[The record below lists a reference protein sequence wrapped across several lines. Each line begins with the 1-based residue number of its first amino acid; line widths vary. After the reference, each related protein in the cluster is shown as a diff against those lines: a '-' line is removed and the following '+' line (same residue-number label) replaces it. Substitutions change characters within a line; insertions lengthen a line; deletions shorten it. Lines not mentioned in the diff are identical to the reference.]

1 MFKVGGSYT
10 IVVTGRD
17 GTEQWWYE
25 CKVLDF
31 DGDLLKHQC
40 GDDVRILSVEGGFF
54 RYAIE
59 ENVSDEDMIR
69 ARVAWIGDEPK

>member
-31 DGDLLKHQC
+31 DGDLLKYQC
-40 GDDVRILSVEGGFF
+40 ADDVRILSIEGGYF
-54 RYAIE
+54 RFAVE
-59 ENVSDEDMIR
+59 EKIPDDDRIR
-69 ARVAWIGDEPK
+69 ARVAWTSDQAE